1 MAKATALSP
10 HRETVRPEWVD
21 YNGHMNVAYYVMVF
35 DHGTDRLLDHL
46 GLGRDYRDAG
56 GRSVF
61 VVEAHVTYDNEL
73 HAGDAVTVVSR
84 VLGRDDKRLHVFHE
98 MRRAD
103 DGALAA
109 TNELLLLHVDMTC
122 RRWAPFPDAAAA
134 RIDAMIRVQSGLP
147 FPDRAGRA
155 IGLKSRRPADT

>member
-1 MAKATALSP
+1 MSEAPALSP
-10 HRETVRPEWVD
+10 HREKVRPEWVD

-61 VVEAHVTYDNEL
+61 VVEAHVTYDSEL
-73 HAGDAVTVVSR
+73 RAGDEVAVSSR
-84 VLGRDDKRLHVFHE
+84 ALGRDDKRLHVFHE

-103 DGALAA
+103 DGTLAA
-109 TNELLLLHVDMTC
+109 TNELLFLHVDTKT
-122 RRWAPFPDAAAA
+122 RRAMPFPDAAGA
-134 RIDAMIRVQSGLP
+134 RIDSLIRAQSGLP
-147 FPDRAGRA
+147 VPDRAGRA
-155 IGLKSRRPADT
+155 IGLRAKRPAGG